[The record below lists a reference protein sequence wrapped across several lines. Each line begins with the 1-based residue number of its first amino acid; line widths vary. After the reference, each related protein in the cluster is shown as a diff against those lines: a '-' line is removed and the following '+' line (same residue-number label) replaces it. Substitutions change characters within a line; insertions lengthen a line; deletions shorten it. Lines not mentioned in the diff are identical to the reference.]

1 MKIEHAR
8 LNLMNVRIIRLAF
21 GYSTLSIFGVNHA
34 ENTAQHLSCS
44 VVVPTAGRP
53 AELERCLAA
62 IARQDYPLLD
72 VIVVDNTAGDPA
84 TEAVARRWKARYVR
98 EPKRGLCRARNRG
111 ALVSSSDV
119 IAYLDD
125 DAVPEAGWLAG
136 LAAEFRDPMVMGV
149 GGKTIPLKLETESE
163 KLFSQVRG
171 GAYSRPAPL
180 VVDRDTPFWFEI
192 CGFGG
197 IGAGC
202 NMAVRR
208 AAFEV
213 WPGFH
218 ERTDRGTPVYGG
230 GEQHAFFSL
239 VSRGFRVSYTP
250 HAVVRHPFPPT
261 MDVLRQRYLRDLTAS
276 TAYFTMMLFE
286 EHGHRRSTLR
296 YLWEAVRGK
305 ERTWRGEIVAR
316 PRIVSRTRSAFA
328 MLLGPVRYLQGLRPE
343 SQT

>member
-1 MKIEHAR
+1 
-8 LNLMNVRIIRLAF
+8 V
-21 GYSTLSIFGVNHA
+21 TLP
-34 ENTAQHLSCS
+34 TADSPVLSCS
-44 VVVPTAGRP
+44 VVIPTFKRP
-53 AELERCLAA
+53 AELERCLEA
-62 IARQDYPLLD
+62 ISRQEYQKFD
-72 VIVVDNTAGDPA
+72 VIVVDNSSGDPE
-84 TEAVARRWKARYVR
+84 TQRVAKAWKARYVI

-111 ALVSSSDV
+111 ALVSSADV

-125 DAVPEAGWLAG
+125 DSVPEPGWIAG
-136 LAAEFRDPMVMGV
+136 LAREFNDPMVMGV
-149 GGKTIPLKLETESE
+149 GGKTIPLSLETEAE
-163 KLFSQVRG
+163 RLFAKVRG
-171 GAYSRPAPL
+171 GAYNRPAPL
-180 VVDRDTPFWFEI
+180 VVDKTTPYWFEI

-218 ERTDRGTPVYGG
+218 QRTDRGTKVYGG

-261 MDVLRQRYLRDLTAS
+261 LENLKSRYLRDLTAS
-276 TAYFTMMLFE
+276 TAYFTMLLFE
-286 EHGHRRSTLR
+286 EPGHRRSTLR

-305 ERTWRGEIVAR
+305 SRTWRGELPTR
-316 PRIVSRTRSAFA
+316 PRVVSRLRSTVA
-328 MLLGPVRYLQGLRPE
+328 LVLGPVRYVQGLILDTE
-343 SQT
+343 N